1 MRICF
6 LGAGSTV
13 FAKNILGDC
22 IRTPELGSFEIAL
35 HDIDEKRL
43 NESFQ
48 VINAV
53 NNRYGR
59 PATIYKYLDRREAL
73 KGAEYIVN
81 AIQVGGYVPCTV
93 TDFDIPKKYGLRQ
106 TIADT
111 LGIGGIFRALRTI
124 AVLEDFARDI
134 EEICP
139 DALFLNYTNPM
150 AMLTGYMQM
159 HTKVKTIGLCH
170 SVQSC
175 VPWLL
180 RTVRMGKHIKT
191 CNYKI
196 AGINHQAWLLS
207 INDKEGRDMYPDI
220 KRVSQSGKYKNYLA
234 GIIPDLVRHDMM
246 KNFGCY
252 ITESSEHASEYLPY
266 YIKNRCPELIKEFKI
281 PLDEYPRRCR
291 LQIKAWNL
299 RRMLLTFKK
308 KLRHRKTHEFG
319 SYIIKGAH
327 MGEGYLFNGSILNKG
342 GIIGNLPE
350 SACVEVPVTAY
361 KKGFSAEKFGTI
373 PEELAALNRTNISVQ
388 LLTIKAAKERKK
400 EYIYMAAALDPHT
413 SSEMTL
419 DNIIKMC
426 DELYEEHHKGGWMPL
441 YS

>member
-93 TDFDIPKKYGLRQ
+93 TDFEIPKKYGLRQ

-150 AMLTGYMQM
+150 AMLTGYMQT

-327 MGEGYLFNGSILNKG
+327 TGEGYLFNGSILNKG

-388 LLTIKAAKERKK
+388 LMTIKAAKERKK